1 MIDEIYLQNAIRI
14 RRTYLK
20 LSNNMELY
28 QKKAQAVSD
37 KLEVTI
43 SKIDDLQSKIEGVN
57 KDDKKDSN
65 YFLTELI
72 KILNEVEEEGK
83 ALETSVDPLNNEI
96 EKLAL
101 EEQELYRQ
109 IKEKHFNLTDDQIIS
124 SVHDRLIKENLQY
137 EGSFFLYIP

>member
-1 MIDEIYLQNAIRI
+1 MIDEIYLQNAVRI

-20 LSNNMELY
+20 LSNNMDLY

-37 KLEVTI
+37 KLETTI
-43 SKIDDLQSKIEGVN
+43 SKIDELQSKIEESKRDKN
-57 KDDKKDSN
+57 DKKDSN
-65 YFLTELI
+65 FFLTELV

-83 ALETSVDPLNNEI
+83 ALESSVDPLNKEI

-109 IKEKHFNLTDDQIIS
+109 IKEKHFNLTDEQIIS
-124 SVHDRLIKENLQY
+124 SVQDRLIKENLQ
-137 EGSFFLYIP
+137 

>member
-1 MIDEIYLQNAIRI
+1 MIEEIYLQNAIRI

-37 KLEVTI
+37 KLEETI
-43 SKIDDLQSKIEGVN
+43 TKIDDLQSKIEQSKKDN
-57 KDDKKDSN
+57 DDKKGSN
-65 YFLTELI
+65 YFLIELV

-83 ALETSVDPLNNEI
+83 ALETSVDPLNKEI

-109 IKEKHFNLTDDQIIS
+109 IKEKHFNLTDEQIIS
-124 SVHDRLIKENLQY
+124 SVQDRLIKENLQ
-137 EGSFFLYIP
+137 

>member
-109 IKEKHFNLTDDQIIS
+109 IKEKHFDLTDEQIIS
-124 SVHDRLIKENLQY
+124 SVQDRLIKENLQ
-137 EGSFFLYIP
+137 

>member
-43 SKIDDLQSKIEGVN
+43 SKIDDLQSKIEESKKD

-109 IKEKHFNLTDDQIIS
+109 IKEKHFDLTDEQIIS
-124 SVHDRLIKENLQY
+124 SVQDRLIKENLQ
-137 EGSFFLYIP
+137 

>member
-37 KLEVTI
+37 KLEETI
-43 SKIDDLQSKIEGVN
+43 TKIDDLQSKIEESKKD

-65 YFLTELI
+65 YFLIELV

-83 ALETSVDPLNNEI
+83 ALETSVDPLNKEI

-109 IKEKHFNLTDDQIIS
+109 IKEKHFNLTDEQIIS
-124 SVHDRLIKENLQY
+124 SVQDRLIKENLQ
-137 EGSFFLYIP
+137 